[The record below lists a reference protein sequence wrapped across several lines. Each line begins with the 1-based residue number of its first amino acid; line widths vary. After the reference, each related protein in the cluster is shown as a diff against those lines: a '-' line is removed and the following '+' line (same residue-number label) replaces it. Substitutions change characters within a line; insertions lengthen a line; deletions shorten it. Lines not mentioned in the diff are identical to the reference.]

1 MTEVQRPNSVLDFF
15 QADLVLLQGVGE
27 KEQPLLEA
35 DRASVGDPLDDEM
48 AGYSIG
54 GRLPVYARGD
64 SR

>member
-15 QADLVLLQGVGE
+15 QADFVVLQGVGE

-48 AGYSIG
+48 A
-54 GRLPVYARGD
+54 RLLDRGEAP
-64 SR
+64 RIRPR